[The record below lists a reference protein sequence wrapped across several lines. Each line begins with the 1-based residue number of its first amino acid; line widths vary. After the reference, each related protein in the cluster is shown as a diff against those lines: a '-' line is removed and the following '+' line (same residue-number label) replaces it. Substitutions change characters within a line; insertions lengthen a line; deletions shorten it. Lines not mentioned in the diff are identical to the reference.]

1 MGRMKIALLQGH
13 PDTSAE
19 RFCAALAAAYAAG
32 AKSAGHELQEIRVA
46 ALDFPWLK
54 SKHDFESGPL
64 PAVLEHAQ
72 ATLAWA
78 DHLVIVYPLWLGDVP
93 AVLKAFLEQT
103 LRPGFAFP
111 LSPGQQSRRALQGK
125 TARVIVTMG
134 MPAPVYRWYFG
145 AHSLRSLRRS
155 VLGFVG
161 VRPTRALLIGSI
173 EAVDAV
179 RRAGWLAKVEQLGR
193 AAR

>member
-1 MGRMKIALLQGH
+1 MKIALLEGH
-13 PDTSAE
+13 PDASGE

-32 AKSAGHELQEIRVA
+32 AAIAGHEVRSIRVA
-46 ALDFPWLK
+46 TLAFPWLK
-54 SKHDFESGPL
+54 SKHEFEQLPL
-64 PAVLEHAQ
+64 PAALEEAQ
-72 ATLAWA
+72 AALAWA
-78 DHLVIVYPLWLGDVP
+78 DHLVLVYPLWLGDVP

-111 LSPGQQSRRALQGK
+111 LAAGQPSRRALAGK

-134 MPAPVYRWYFG
+134 MPAFVYRWYFG

-161 VRPTRALLIGSI
+161 VRRVRATLIGSI
-173 EAVDAV
+173 ESIGAA
-179 RRAGWLAKVEQLGR
+179 RRARWLATVEALGR

>member
-1 MGRMKIALLQGH
+1 MKTALIQGH
-13 PDTSAE
+13 PDASAE
-19 RFCAALAAAYAAG
+19 RFCAALAVAYAAG
-32 AKSAGHELQEIRVA
+32 AQGAGHELQQISVA
-46 ALDFPWLK
+46 TLDFPWLK
-54 SKHDFESGPL
+54 SKHDFEHAAL
-64 PAVLEHAQ
+64 PPVLEHAQ

-111 LSPGQQSRRALQGK
+111 LSAGQQSRRALQGK

-134 MPAPVYRWYFG
+134 MPAAVYRWYFG

-155 VLGFVG
+155 VLRFVG
-161 VRPTRALLIGSI
+161 VRRVRATLIGSV
-173 EAVDAV
+173 EGLSAA
-179 RRAGWLAKVEQLGR
+179 RRARWLAHVEALGR
-193 AAR
+193 TGE